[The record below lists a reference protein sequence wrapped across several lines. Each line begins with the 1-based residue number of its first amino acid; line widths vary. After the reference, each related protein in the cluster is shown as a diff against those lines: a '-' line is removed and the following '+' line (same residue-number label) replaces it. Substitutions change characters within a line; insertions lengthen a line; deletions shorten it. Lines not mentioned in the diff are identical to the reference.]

1 MDCRQTH
8 RQTKALPGQ
17 PGDRTRID
25 NRPGRIG
32 GNRGR
37 VFQSHASHSLA
48 RVARRQCLAAGVGL
62 SALTYSIT

>member
-37 VFQSHASHSLA
+37 FFQSHASHRLA
-48 RVARRQCLAAGVGL
+48 RPARQQRLAARLAL